1 MSTPTAATST
11 PAQPTLPPKDEV
23 EFSCDKLNKVVIT
36 GKSVADRGAWYNR
49 NDEIQVETISVTVGD
64 KDYDVK
70 VTTNFKANT
79 VKLSA
84 EKEALAEFHVKTP
97 FKAGVYREV
106 DDQGNVSSY
115 ALDNGKY
122 HVSCPDFQPYRKLH
136 DMFLRDFEDTTSND
150 YALYDHG
157 NDNLTTRA
165 RNQSI
170 NGSSSDRY
178 NGYAIKQLIFCLKH
192 QEKVSLTVDEIHHF
206 IKKGVTVKQ
215 IQDNKVRLEK
225 LLTLTDPEKFNPK
238 DYDFMLNDVGY
249 EEKDGKFVLHA
260 SGGSQDGMRTMIQG
274 KDGRVD
280 RQLYMEKAQEAV
292 RAALMAENIRQALQ
306 FAARSREEQESA
318 GKEPVEKISIHPE
331 HGVGHGNP
339 FVAKGAE
346 GQAGYKA
353 GLQAPV
359 TANNGMTFSESPKS
373 LERARH
379 TEQTKKL
386 DELYKEKQKKRSP
399 ANTGQTTPT
408 LDLNTPPQQQDTGDT
423 STAGTGTNPT
433 PTTGSSTN
441 PTPTTGPSTV
451 SPTPVGPTPPSAT
464 LPPASS
470 QADNQQ

>member
-1 MSTPTAATST
+1 MSTTTTPTST

-36 GKSVADRGAWYNR
+36 GKSVADRGTWYSR
-49 NDEIQVETISVTVGD
+49 NDEIQIETISVTVGD
-64 KDYDVK
+64 QEYDVK

-84 EKEALAEFHVKTP
+84 EKEALAEFHVKTS
-97 FKAGVYREV
+97 FKAGVYRKA

-122 HVSCPDFQPYRKLH
+122 QVSCPDFQPYRKLH
-136 DMFLRDFEDTTSND
+136 DMFLRDFEDIASND

-157 NDNLTTRA
+157 DNSLTTKA
-165 RNQSI
+165 KADSLDKKP
-170 NGSSSDRY
+170 SDRY

-215 IQDNKVRLEK
+215 IQDNKVKLEK

-274 KDGRVD
+274 KNGKVD

-306 FAARSREEQESA
+306 FAARSREEQEVA

-331 HGVGHGNP
+331 HGVGYGNP
-339 FVAKGAE
+339 FVAKGTE
-346 GQAGYKA
+346 GQPGYKA

-359 TANNGMTFSESPKS
+359 TVNNGMTFSESPRS
-373 LERARH
+373 VERARY
-379 TEQTKKL
+379 TGQTKKL

-399 ANTGQTTPT
+399 ANTGQTNPS
-408 LDLNTPPQQQDTGDT
+408 LDLNTPD
-423 STAGTGTNPT
+423 GTP
-433 PTTGSSTN
+433 P
-441 PTPTTGPSTV
+441 TGPK
-451 SPTPVGPTPPSAT
+451 PTST
-464 LPPASS
+464 LPPAPA
-470 QADNQQ
+470 QPANQQPQSQT